1 LLFEPLNEL
10 LAYAK
15 RKPPQLLVLLGPFV
29 DSEHPE
35 IKKGAVDATFNEI
48 FQVEVL
54 RKVLKIGQ
62 IDILNTD

>member
-1 LLFEPLNEL
+1 M
-10 LAYAK
+10 
-15 RKPPQLLVLLGPFV
+15 